1 MLCSNWLRLL
11 QLNVPMFVAEEMWL
25 YVVIICAYVLRLYV
39 RYLLRLNVAMCCDY
53 MWLFVAMCVMFVATE
68 CL

>member
-1 MLCSNWLRLL
+1 MFKL
-11 QLNVPMFVAEEMWL
+11 VTFVATKCAYVCCREMWL

-39 RYLLRLNVAMCCDY
+39 RYLLRLNVVMCCDY